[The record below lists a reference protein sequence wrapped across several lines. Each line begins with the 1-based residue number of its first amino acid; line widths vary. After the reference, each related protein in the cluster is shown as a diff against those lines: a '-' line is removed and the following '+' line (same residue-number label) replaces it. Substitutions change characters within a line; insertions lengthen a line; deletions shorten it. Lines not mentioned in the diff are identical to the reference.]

1 MSTSEDVRPVIPA
14 PRTSPENDPPRAAPA
29 RRPRLVAVLL
39 AAALA
44 LTFAAAGLLVRAHQL
59 ADTPA
64 TDNRALVDT
73 AATTRVAGDVSSA
86 VTRIFSYTPDGTAA
100 TREAARQL
108 LAGKAARQYG
118 ELFGQVEKRA
128 ADQQLT
134 LTTHVV
140 RVAVSG
146 LTGTDA
152 RVLLF
157 LDQVAERRGKP
168 PTTAAAQLTV
178 EARLRADRWQIVD
191 ITSR

>member
-1 MSTSEDVRPVIPA
+1 MSTSEDVRPLIPA
-14 PRTSPENDPPRAAPA
+14 PRTSPENDPPRAPV
-29 RRPRLVAVLL
+29 RRPRLLPALL
-39 AAALA
+39 VVALA
-44 LTFAAAGLLVRAHQL
+44 LAIAAAGLLVRAHQL
-59 ADTPA
+59 GDTPA

-73 AATTRVAGDVSSA
+73 AATAQVAGDVSSA
-86 VTRIFSYTPDGTAA
+86 VTRIFSYAPDSTAA
-100 TREAARQL
+100 TREAARGL
-108 LAGKAARQYG
+108 LAGRAARQYA

-128 ADQQLT
+128 AEQQLT

-140 RVAVSG
+140 RVAVSR
-146 LTGTDA
+146 LTDTSA

-178 EARLRADRWQIVD
+178 AAERRADRWQIVD

>member
-14 PRTSPENDPPRAAPA
+14 PRTSPENDPPSAPA
-29 RRPRLVAVLL
+29 RRPRLVPALL
-39 AAALA
+39 AAALVPA
-44 LTFAAAGLLVRAHQL
+44 VAAAGLLLRAHQL

-86 VTRIFSYTPDGTAA
+86 VTRIFSYAPDSTAA

-140 RVAVSG
+140 RVAVSR